1 MTTSRAR
8 PSSQS
13 SSSVFDRLYSKPTE
27 SSRLRQSAG
36 KETGSTTGGV
46 SASKNVHSKRNSSH
60 TRRPRPVLKSKTN
73 VVYSE
78 TTNGSSGVYDRL
90 YSKGTAS
97 YNSKRKASSTKDESN
112 ITGENTPNLK

>member
-1 MTTSRAR
+1 MTSRTNR

-36 KETGSTTGGV
+36 KETVSTGKKTIP
-46 SASKNVHSKRNSSH
+46 SN
-60 TRRPRPVLKSKTN
+60 RRPRAVLKSKTN
-73 VVYSE
+73 LVRSE
-78 TTNGSSGVYDRL
+78 TKTGSSGVYDRL

-97 YNSKRKASSTKDESN
+97 YNSKRKTNSTKDERNSSDK
-112 ITGENTPNLK
+112 TASSSK